1 MANPN
6 PNLKNLEKGRG
17 KKPKLGHK
25 AFSVKLDPNEK
36 EILEEIAKSYNCTY
50 AGKGSISGLLSKIAQ
65 QNLMVVPAPL
75 YTPSTNNIISINK
88 GKVDIESGEE
98 PLSPSD
104 PIQEILDD
112 DLLKT
117 VEGNK
122 DETSTLYKP
131 TKT

>member
-1 MANPN
+1 M
-6 PNLKNLEKGRG
+6 
-17 KKPKLGHK
+17 
-25 AFSVKLDPNEK
+25 
-36 EILEEIAKSYNCTY
+36 
-50 AGKGSISGLLSKIAQ
+50 
-65 QNLMVVPAPL
+65 
-75 YTPSTNNIISINK
+75 
-88 GKVDIESGEE
+88 DIESGEE